1 MTQNFSGK
9 NLRGHNFK
17 GQNLTG
23 AKFIGAD
30 IRGANFTNAILREA
44 DFTRAKAG
52 LQKRWTIF
60 LVTVSLFL
68 SVISGLMSGLTTAWV
83 TLFLTPNNI
92 KQYSI
97 IPGVLLVIVLAIFF
111 IVTLRQGLVV
121 GAGAG
126 AVTGAAAAA
135 VALAVAAAAAVAVPV
150 AGALAGAGALAAAA
164 ALAATVAAAVAGA
177 TAAAVALAGAT
188 TGATAAAVAAAT
200 AAAVAVAVAA
210 AVAPAG
216 AGAGAGAAAVAALG
230 IYIAWRALA
239 GDEKQALI
247 RTIAISFAATG
258 GTSFRNA
265 DLTDAHFTEA
275 TLKSTDFR
283 TANLTRTCFRNTEKL
298 DRARVGNSI
307 LADTR
312 VRELLITRNGY
323 KKSYVGADLQ
333 GANLTGVNLNEANL
347 KQANLS
353 EATLHQANLEFANL
367 TETQAL
373 ATDFTAAYFTGA
385 CLEAWNIEAN
395 TKLDRVD
402 CRFVYLLEYPQP
414 GTGDRERRPHHI
426 NKCFEPGDF
435 EKLYKKI
442 METVQILI
450 KDGLNPE
457 AFTVA
462 FQKLMQ
468 EFPNITPDSI
478 QGVEK
483 KENDVLLTIE
493 VPEGTDK
500 GKVEQIW
507 DEVYQ
512 ARLEAQMRT
521 EQLKS
526 KDEIIAIQKHYN
538 AVFEDLVKA
547 GYTKSLNLNE
557 CVKLLTPPPVNVKF
571 INEVKSTSESK
582 AMSDQIDKSRKIE
595 ISGGTIHASG
605 AGALSLGDISGT
617 VANTINQLSDSAK
630 PDEPGIKELLTELQ
644 TAIEAETDLSDDD
657 KAEALEQV
665 KTLAEV
671 GKNPQESTMQ
681 KAGKTAIKI
690 LKGTIA
696 GLPSATTLVE
706 ACSKLLPAIASLLLL
721 P

>member
-1 MTQNFSGK
+1 V
-9 NLRGHNFK
+9 
-17 GQNLTG
+17 
-23 AKFIGAD
+23 
-30 IRGANFTNAILREA
+30 
-44 DFTRAKAG
+44 AG
-52 LQKRWTIF
+52 L
-60 LVTVSLFL
+60 
-68 SVISGLMSGLTTAWV
+68 
-83 TLFLTPNNI
+83 
-92 KQYSI
+92 
-97 IPGVLLVIVLAIFF
+97 
-111 IVTLRQGLVV
+111 
-121 GAGAG
+121 GA
-126 AVTGAAAAA
+126 
-135 VALAVAAAAAVAVPV
+135 
-150 AGALAGAGALAAAA
+150 
-164 ALAATVAAAVAGA
+164 
-177 TAAAVALAGAT
+177 
-188 TGATAAAVAAAT
+188 
-200 AAAVAVAVAA
+200 
-210 AVAPAG
+210 
-216 AGAGAGAAAVAALG
+216 
-230 IYIAWRALA
+230 YIAWRALA
-239 GDEKQALI
+239 GDEKHALI
-247 RTIAISFAATG
+247 RSIAIVFAATG
-258 GTSFRNA
+258 GTSFRHA
-265 DLTDAHFTEA
+265 DLTDANFTEA

-283 TANLTRTCFRNTEKL
+283 TAYLTRTCFRKTEKL

-312 VRELLITRNGY
+312 VRELLITGNGY
-323 KKSYVGADLQ
+323 KKSYFGANFQ

-367 TETQAL
+367 TETQSL
-373 ATDFTAAYFTGA
+373 ATDFTEAYFTGA
-385 CLEAWNIEAN
+385 CLEAWNIDPN
-395 TKLDRVD
+395 TKLDRVN
-402 CRFVYLLEYPQP
+402 CRFVYLLEYPKP
-414 GTGDRERRPHHI
+414 GTDDRERRPHHI
-426 NKCFEPGDF
+426 SKCFEPGDF

-442 METVQILI
+442 IETVQILI

-457 AFTVA
+457 AFTAA

-468 EFPNITPDSI
+468 EFPDITPESI

-483 KENDVLLTIE
+483 KENDVLLTLK

-526 KDEIIAIQKHYN
+526 KDEIIAIQKQHN
-538 AVFEDLVKA
+538 DVLEDLVKA
-547 GYTKSLNLNE
+547 GYTKNLNLNE
-557 CVKLLTPPPVNVKF
+557 LVKLLTRPPVNVKF

-595 ISGGTIHASG
+595 ITGGTVTASG

-671 GKNPQESTMQ
+671 GKNPQESTMP
-681 KAGKTAIKI
+681 KAGKKAMTM
-690 LKGTIA
+690 LKGILA
-696 GLPSATTLVE
+696 GLPTTATLLE
-706 ACSKLLPAIASLLLL
+706 ACSKLLPMIANLLLL